1 MTTPELVQRFAELER
16 QIAQDK
22 GDFALFALFMREE
35 VPDRWDLMV
44 SAFWV
49 GGDNSAAVDYLVAQI
64 KFKLGDDD
72 LISLSRIVVIDPEDA
87 AVQKLNRA
95 VHVEHGNVEVR
106 DSTFSGLAIKQAHII
121 TSSRPP
127 AQAAS

>member
-1 MTTPELVQRFAELER
+1 MTPPELVQRFAQLES
-16 QIAQDK
+16 QIAQEK

-44 SAFWV
+44 SASWV

-64 KFKLGDDD
+64 KSKLGDGD
-72 LISLSRIVVIDPEDA
+72 LVSLSRIVVIDPEDA

-121 TSSRPP
+121 TSNRPP

>member
-1 MTTPELVQRFAELER
+1 MTTPELVQRFAQLES
-16 QIAQDK
+16 QIAQEK

-44 SAFWV
+44 SASWV
-49 GGDNSAAVDYLVAQI
+49 GGDNAAAVNYLVARI
-64 KFKLGDDD
+64 KSKLGDRD

-121 TSSRPP
+121 TSNQPP
-127 AQAAS
+127 ARAAS